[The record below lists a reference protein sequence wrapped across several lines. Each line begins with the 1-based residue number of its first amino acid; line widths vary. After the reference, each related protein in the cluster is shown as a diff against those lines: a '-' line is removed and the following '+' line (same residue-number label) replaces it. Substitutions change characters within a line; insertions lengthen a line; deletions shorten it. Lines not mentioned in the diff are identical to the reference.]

1 MLLVKLFICLYGQL
15 RIAHKCKNIYFFRHN
30 NLNSFVTISNKLAHI
45 NIYHRFISR
54 KRYFMILRVRKFIK
68 HLDLADINNMCLN
81 IIITLFIRVK
91 IRPSCSKKVRMIKFV
106 VYCTCVKLHCYKNG
120 QIYHRCFMYCHI
132 FKRTSIYMQQVSK
145 LF

>member
-1 MLLVKLFICLYGQL
+1 
-15 RIAHKCKNIYFFRHN
+15 
-30 NLNSFVTISNKLAHI
+30 
-45 NIYHRFISR
+45 
-54 KRYFMILRVRKFIK
+54 MILRVRKFIK

-106 VYCTCVKLHCYKNG
+106 VYCTCVKFHCYKNG

-145 LF
+145 LFKNILLYLFVFLKQHSTKNNMNKLMFLKRL